1 MTPVGRYLG
10 ERLEHESTLME
21 SRVRQDERGRLHHL
35 TSIIEEIEIEH
46 AGGVSLA
53 ADTTKLSL
61 DRLQDCEQVSRGE
74 MGYQRRDRVNEPWLV
89 RERYRLSS
97 IPGGSGRDLDAFCFE
112 RNQGGC
118 ERVRGRAEPRTGQIA
133 ADTDQDQFVSHTL
146 RPA

>member
-1 MTPVGRYLG
+1 MPPVGRYLG
-10 ERLEHESTLME
+10 KRLEHESTLME
-21 SRVRQDERGRLHHL
+21 PRVRQDEGGRLRHQ

-61 DRLQDCEQVSRGE
+61 ERLQHGEQVARGE

-89 RERYRLSS
+89 RDRYRLSS

-118 ERVRGRAEPRTGQIA
+118 ERVRGRAEPRAGQIA

>member
-1 MTPVGRYLG
+1 MPPVRRYLG
-10 ERLEHESTLME
+10 KRLEHEPTLME
-21 SRVRQDERGRLHHL
+21 PRVRQDERGRLRHE

-46 AGGVSLA
+46 AGGVSFA

-61 DRLQDCEQVSRGE
+61 ERLQHREQVARGE

-89 RERYRLSS
+89 RARYRLSS

-118 ERVRGRAEPRTGQIA
+118 ERVRGCAEPRAGQIA
-133 ADTDQDQFVSHTL
+133 ADTDQDQFVSHAL